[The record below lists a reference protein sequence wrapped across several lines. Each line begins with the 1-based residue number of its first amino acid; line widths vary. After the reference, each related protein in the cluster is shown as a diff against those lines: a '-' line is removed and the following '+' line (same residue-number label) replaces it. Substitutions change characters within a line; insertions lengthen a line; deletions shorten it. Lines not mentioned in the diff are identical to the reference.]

1 MAAGGGGSWKVAY
14 ADFVTAMMAFFMV
27 MWLTAQD
34 PKIKAEIERA
44 FKKPGTTFGK
54 NATGMIPNE
63 SMIEAKGTGNFSSTQ
78 AVELEMLRKMAKDL
92 MKALEDSPAIQA
104 DKDAFELTLTDDGVR
119 LTVFN
124 RPQNPI
130 FKTKSSDYTDYGD
143 WTVGNIAYAVDQMDD
158 FVIEIEGHTQKTNS
172 KSVDDDDGDDDGWKL
187 SVDRSTV
194 TRRKFILEGML
205 PDKVSKIAGFG
216 DSKPRD
222 GEPATSPL
230 NDRIDIWM
238 RVKN

>member
-14 ADFVTAMMAFFMV
+14 ADFTTAMMAFFMV
-27 MWLTAQD
+27 LWLVNQD
-34 PKIKAEIERA
+34 PKIKEAVAES
-44 FKKPGTTFGK
+44 FKSPGYEMEK
-54 NATGMIPNE
+54 KSTGMIPNE
-63 SMIEAKGTGNFSSTQ
+63 SMIEAKGTGNFSSTE

-92 MKALEDSPAIQA
+92 MKTLEDSPAIQA

-143 WTVGNIAYAVDQMDD
+143 WTVGNIAYAVDQLDD

-172 KSVDDDDGDDDGWKL
+172 KSVDDDDGWKL

-205 PDKVSKIAGFG
+205 PDKVTKIAGFG

>member
-14 ADFVTAMMAFFMV
+14 ADFTTAMMAFFMV
-27 MWLTAQD
+27 LWLVNQD
-34 PKIKAEIERA
+34 PKIKQAVAES
-44 FKKPGTTFGK
+44 FKSPGYEMEK
-54 NATGMIPNE
+54 KSTGMIPNE
-63 SMIEAKGTGNFSSTQ
+63 SMIEAKGTGNFSSTE

-92 MKALEDSPAIQA
+92 MKTLEDSPAIQA

-143 WTVGNIAYAVDQMDD
+143 WTVGNIAYAVDQLDD

-172 KSVDDDDGDDDGWKL
+172 KSVDDDDGWKL

-205 PDKVSKIAGFG
+205 PDKVTKIAGFG

>member
-14 ADFVTAMMAFFMV
+14 ADFTTAMMAFFMV
-27 MWLTAQD
+27 LWLVNQD
-34 PKIKAEIERA
+34 PKIKEAVAES
-44 FKKPGTTFGK
+44 FKSPGYEMEK
-54 NATGMIPNE
+54 KSTGMIPNE

-92 MKALEDSPAIQA
+92 MKTLEDSPAIQA

-143 WTVGNIAYAVDQMDD
+143 WTVGNIAYAVDQLDD

-172 KSVDDDDGDDDGWKL
+172 KSVDDDDGWKL